1 MEDKKDL
8 YNLPVA
14 AFTFGK
20 DGQPLPYL
28 PIQDLQDLRNEN
40 VNKNNDSK
48 GNNSNSFESKD
59 SNAFSNND
67 SEK

>member
-8 YNLPVA
+8 YSLPVA

-20 DGQPLPYL
+20 NGQPLPYL
-28 PIQDLQDLRNEN
+28 PIPDLQDIKNEN

-48 GNNSNSFESKD
+48 RNNKNNSS
-59 SNAFSNND
+59 
-67 SEK
+67 